1 MMRLLILCAVVAV
14 TFLIYQISNFDF
26 LIGVSNEP
34 VLLTVRADSPDK
46 TLEDLVKRAKAEGK
60 VIRYGNSGMGT
71 VPYLCLAY
79 LFQLSGVKSQP
90 VPYKSNTPALA
101 ALMGGHLDV
110 SAAHPGE
117 AIPQIK
123 AGKIRAL
130 AISSTKRFDSLP
142 DVPTMQELGYQ
153 IDMGVKK
160 FVMVPKGMPT
170 DVRAILLKAF
180 EQAAADQEFVKA
192 MQDIYLM
199 LEPMNGAQVAEYLNK
214 EAPLM
219 KKLIAEIP
227 ASDTKQP

>member
-1 MMRLLILCAVVAV
+1 MRLLILCAVVAV

-71 VPYLCLAY
+71 VPHLCLAY

-123 AGKIRAL
+123 VGKIRAL

-153 IDMGVKK
+153 IDMGSKSSSWS
-160 FVMVPKGMPT
+160 PKACRQMSGQFCS
-170 DVRAILLKAF
+170 R
-180 EQAAADQEFVKA
+180 
-192 MQDIYLM
+192 
-199 LEPMNGAQVAEYLNK
+199 
-214 EAPLM
+214 PLS
-219 KKLIAEIP
+219 KPPPIRNSSRPCRI
-227 ASDTKQP
+227 ST